1 MARRGAPRTA
11 PSRRGMP
18 RTLPVALSALVVA
31 LFFVAVGVWA
41 LAGRVPPEVLYVYG
55 FSSLCTYILYAMD
68 KSAARRGAWRTREST
83 LHLLSLAGGW
93 PGPFSLNKRYVT
105 NPARP
110 PFLLAL
116 LVTVLVNCGALFVLI
131 GVGAGRR
138 PVVLSLQALTERR
151 GGRRLAREAD
161 RIAHVLPVGLRGEVA
176 EDDRRRIARVPGADA
191 HA

>member
-1 MARRGAPRTA
+1 MARRGAPRAA

-18 RTLPVALSALVVA
+18 RMLPAVLSALVVA

-55 FSSLCTYILYAMD
+55 FASLCTFILYAMD

-93 PGPFSLNKRYVT
+93 PGALLAQQTLRHKSGKT
-105 NPARP
+105 
-110 PFLLAL
+110 PFLLAF

-131 GVGAGRR
+131 GVGTDDILSFLPSRR
-138 PVVLSLQALTERR
+138 
-151 GGRRLAREAD
+151 
-161 RIAHVLPVGLRGEVA
+161 
-176 EDDRRRIARVPGADA
+176 
-191 HA
+191 